1 MEGGGVGV
9 RFKGLQCREDQN
21 FIFLDPHFFRFHQ
34 ESTFEGLCGH
44 PGR

>member
-1 MEGGGVGV
+1 MGV

-21 FIFLDPHFFRFHQ
+21 YYFFWTHTFFRVHQ
-34 ESTFEGLCGH
+34 DSTFEGLCGH

>member
-1 MEGGGVGV
+1 MGV

-21 FIFLDPHFFRFHQ
+21 FFFGTHTFFRVHQ
-34 ESTFEGLCGH
+34 DSTFEGLCGH